1 MYEAVVFDNDGVLVE
16 LTELDLH
23 RRAARDAFQRVG
35 VSDPDDEHVEA
46 MSIGVTVPKLEVVC
60 DYYSLDPDQFWRER
74 DSLMARRQ
82 QDAIRRGEKGVYED
96 VGTLDALDRPMGI
109 VSSNQQATVEFGLRT
124 FDLAGHFETI
134 HGRGPA
140 VESLRRKKPDPY
152 YLRQA
157 LADLGTT
164 DALYVGD
171 SETDVQAAHAAGI
184 DAAFVRRPHRADEE
198 LSVEPEYEI
207 DDLTDLPAILDG
219 ERPASD

>member
-1 MYEAVVFDNDGVLVE
+1 MYEAVVFDNDGVLLE
-16 LTELDLH
+16 LTGLDLH

-46 MSIGVTVPKLEVVC
+46 MSIGVTVPKLEAVC
-60 DYYSLDPDQFWRER
+60 DHYGLDPPEFWHMR

-82 QDAIRRGEKGVYED
+82 QDAIRRGEKGVYDD

-109 VSSNQQATVEFGLRT
+109 VSSNQQATVEFGLQT

-157 LADLGTT
+157 LDDLGTT

-171 SETDVQAAHAAGI
+171 SETDVQAAHAAGV
-184 DAAFVRRPHRADEE
+184 DAAFIRRPHRADEE
-198 LSVEPEYEI
+198 LSVEPDYEI